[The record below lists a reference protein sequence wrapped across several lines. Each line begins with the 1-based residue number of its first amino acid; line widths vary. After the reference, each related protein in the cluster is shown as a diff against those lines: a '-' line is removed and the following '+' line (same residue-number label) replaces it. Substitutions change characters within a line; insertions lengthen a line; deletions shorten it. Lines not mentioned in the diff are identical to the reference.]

1 MGRAAVARALLVW
14 GAVGALAALAS
25 LAGCSRSCGAEP
37 PPSAGAHDAEP
48 RPPSPS
54 GPGAS
59 EQSVMVAAPV
69 APGGLDR
76 VHAAEGAL
84 REAIAHADVGR
95 FDGDE
100 VTPDGH
106 EVTLYAYGPDADLL
120 WAAMA
125 PVLAREPSM
134 RGAAV
139 TIRYGIWHEG
149 MRETHLVVGGD
160 R

>member
-1 MGRAAVARALLVW
+1 
-14 GAVGALAALAS
+14 
-25 LAGCSRSCGAEP
+25 
-37 PPSAGAHDAEP
+37 
-48 RPPSPS
+48 
-54 GPGAS
+54 
-59 EQSVMVAAPV
+59 MVAAHTGS
-69 APGGLDR
+69 GGLDG
-76 VHAAEGAL
+76 VHAVEGAL
-84 REAIAHADVGR
+84 REAIARAGVGR

-106 EVTLYAYGPDADLL
+106 DVTLYAYGPDADRL

-125 PVLAREPSM
+125 PVLEGEPSM

-149 MRETHLVVGGD
+149 MRESHLVVGGVGVVGGD

>member
-1 MGRAAVARALLVW
+1 VRAVGRALALL
-14 GAVGALAALAS
+14 ALVGLAA

-37 PPSAGAHDAEP
+37 APSAGAHDAEP

-59 EQSVMVAAPV
+59 EQSVMVAAPL
-69 APGGLDR
+69 ASGGLDR
-76 VHAAEGAL
+76 VHAVEGSL
-84 REAIAHADVGR
+84 REAIARAGAGR

-100 VTPDGH
+100 VTPGGQ
-106 EVTLYAYGPDADLL
+106 EVTLYAYGPDADRL

-125 PVLAREPSM
+125 PVLEHEPSM

-149 MRETHLVVGGD
+149 MRETHAVVGGD